1 MKSSKAIIWLAAICI
16 IFTHSAWVHAGTMT
30 IATFDDPAVDSST
43 PLFQI
48 NLTSSTVTG
57 GWDDSQTG
65 LDLDV
70 VCSSHIFND
79 AFFTM
84 TPLSYTGDIS
94 GGVTGSGI
102 IQFRSDGESSG
113 TAPIDPLI
121 QIEFNSANVSLNGF
135 GAVELFE
142 AGNVTITGREITGLL
157 TNESFSFSF
166 ANHTLLPV
174 DDGYT
179 ATAAFTSSAVPE
191 PATMVLFGMGG
202 LIMAFT
208 RQRRPVTV
216 SKTGW
221 LCRDRRKG

>member
-1 MKSSKAIIWLAAICI
+1 MKSSKVIWLAAICI
-16 IFTHSAWVHAGTMT
+16 ILTHTAWARAGTMT

-43 PLFQI
+43 PLFEI
-48 NLTSSTVTG
+48 NLTSNTITG

-102 IQFRSDGESSG
+102 IQFRSDGEGSG

-121 QIEFNSANVSLNGF
+121 QIEFNSANISLNGF

-157 TNESFSFSF
+157 TSESFSFSF
-166 ANHTLLPV
+166 ANHALLPV

-191 PATMVLFGMGG
+191 PATILLFGMGG
-202 LIMAFT
+202 LVMVFA
-208 RQRRPVTV
+208 RKRRPVTV
-216 SKTGW
+216 SKTAR
-221 LCRDRRKG
+221 LCRDRLKG

>member
-1 MKSSKAIIWLAAICI
+1 MKSSKAIWLAVICI
-16 IFTHSAWVHAGTMT
+16 ILAHTARAHAATKT
-30 IATFDDPAVDSST
+30 IATFGDPAVDGTT
-43 PLFQI
+43 PLFEI
-48 NLTSSTVTG
+48 NLTSNTITG

-70 VCSSHIFND
+70 VYSGHMFHD

-84 TPLSYTGDIS
+84 TPVNYTGDMT

-102 IQFRSDGESSG
+102 IQFRSDGEGSG

-121 QIEFNSANVSLNGF
+121 QIEFNSANISLNGL

-157 TNESFSFSF
+157 TSESFSFSF
-166 ANHTLLPV
+166 ANHALLPV

-191 PATMVLFGMGG
+191 PATILLFGMGG
-202 LIMAFT
+202 LIMAFA
-208 RQRRPVTV
+208 RKRRPVTV
-216 SKTGW
+216 SKTG
-221 LCRDRRKG
+221 RPYRGTRNG

>member
-1 MKSSKAIIWLAAICI
+1 MKSSKAIWLAAICI
-16 IFTHSAWVHAGTMT
+16 IFAHTAWAHAATMT
-30 IATFDDPAVDSST
+30 IATFDDPAVDGTT
-43 PLFQI
+43 PLFEI
-48 NLTSSTVTG
+48 NLTSNTMTG

-70 VCSSHIFND
+70 VCSGHIFND

-84 TPLSYTGDIS
+84 TPLTYTGNIS
-94 GGVTGSGI
+94 GGSTGSGI
-102 IQFRSDGESSG
+102 IQFRSDGEGTG

-135 GAVELFE
+135 GAVELIE
-142 AGNVTITGREITGLL
+142 AGNVTITGREITGIL
-157 TNESFSFSF
+157 TSECFSFSF
-166 ANHTLLPV
+166 ANHALLPV

-202 LIMAFT
+202 LIMAFA
-208 RQRRPVTV
+208 RKRRP
-216 SKTGW
+216 
-221 LCRDRRKG
+221 CRDKRKG

>member
-1 MKSSKAIIWLAAICI
+1 MKSSKAIWLAAICI
-16 IFTHSAWVHAGTMT
+16 ILAHAAWAHAGTMT
-30 IATFDDPAVDSST
+30 IATFDDPTVDGST
-43 PLFQI
+43 PLFEI
-48 NLTSSTVTG
+48 NLTSNTITG

-102 IQFRSDGESSG
+102 IQFRSDGEGSG

-121 QIEFNSANVSLNGF
+121 QIEFNSANISLNGF

-191 PATMVLFGMGG
+191 PATILLFGMGG
-202 LIMAFT
+202 LITVFA
-208 RQRRPVTV
+208 RKRRPVTV
-216 SKTGW
+216 SKTGRP
-221 LCRDRRKG
+221 CRDRRNG

>member
-16 IFTHSAWVHAGTMT
+16 ILAHTAWAHAGTMT

-43 PLFQI
+43 PLFEI

-70 VCSSHIFND
+70 VCSGHIFND

-84 TPLSYTGDIS
+84 TPLSYTGNFN
-94 GGVTGSGI
+94 GGVTGGGI
-102 IQFRSDGESSG
+102 IQFRGDGEGGG
-113 TAPIDPLI
+113 TAPITPLV

-135 GAVELFE
+135 GAVELFQ
-142 AGNVTITGREITGLL
+142 AGNVTITGREITGIL

-179 ATAAFTSSAVPE
+179 VTAAFTSSAVPE
-191 PATMVLFGMGG
+191 PATVLLFGMGG
-202 LIMAFT
+202 LITVVA
-208 RQRRPVTV
+208 RKRRPVTV
-216 SKTGW
+216 SKTGRA
-221 LCRDRRKG
+221 LP